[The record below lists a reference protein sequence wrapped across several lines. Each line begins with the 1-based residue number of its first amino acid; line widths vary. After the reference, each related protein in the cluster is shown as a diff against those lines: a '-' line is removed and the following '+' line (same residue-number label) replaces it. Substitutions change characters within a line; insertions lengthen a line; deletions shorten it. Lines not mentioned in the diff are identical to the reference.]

1 MNAYVLK
8 RYIKVVLFLLASLI
22 ALLTLMLSNRLV
34 KRLAEEERKKVAL
47 WAEAQRRRRPFPRP
61 SAGVRRPAKGC
72 RVPFTSR
79 ICPG

>member
-47 WAEAQRRRRPFPRP
+47 
-61 SAGVRRPAKGC
+61 
-72 RVPFTSR
+72 
-79 ICPG
+79 